1 MADCRTGVKQGCNLS
16 PTLFSIFANDLVAE
30 VNDLDIGIKV
40 GDRKLSLLLYA
51 DDIVLVAESEEKLQ
65 SMLDTVHSWCKQWR
79 VLVNANQSVCTSGI
93 VLLEVIIL
101 SKSGT
106 VTGKC

>member
-1 MADCRTGVKQGCNLS
+1 MYIT
-16 PTLFSIFANDLVAE
+16 
-30 VNDLDIGIKV
+30 
-40 GDRKLSLLLYA
+40 LLLYA
-51 DDIVLVAESEEKLQ
+51 DDIVFMTDSNEKLQ

-79 VLVNANQSVCTSGI
+79 VLVNANQSVCTYGI